1 MFHVLLTCTQRQ
13 RHTQSHT
20 WRNTETLMGIHRDTH
35 RAQLLKPVILLFLR
49 PLNYG
54 TGYVVLDR
62 EHKN

>member
-1 MFHVLLTCTQRQ
+1 MICEPDFF
-13 RHTQSHT
+13 
-20 WRNTETLMGIHRDTH
+20 ETNHLPFLGIGT
-35 RAQLLKPVILLFLR
+35 QLLKPVILLFLR